1 MLSAFLM
8 PCPET
13 LGSKKMRKEAIAV
26 GRKNRRNKREYRDR
40 LGFDPNKYIKPERSK
55 CGDRNDRNSRHS
67 DHPYTKDY
75 RKEPEHRPYRI
86 PHRGEVWFAELGFHP
101 GTSVQNGCRPVMIV
115 SNDKGN
121 HYAAT
126 IVVLPLTSQ
135 LKKCDLPSHVELRQ
149 ADMTKTDP
157 SRPFEDSMI
166 LAEQITTIAKSA
178 LRNYV
183 GKVENAKKLNEIS
196 DAVKTQLAI

>member
-1 MLSAFLM
+1 MVTVTTGTAAIRIILIRRITGKSRSTVLTVFR
-8 PCPET
+8 T
-13 LGSKKMRKEAIAV
+13 VVRSGSQSLA
-26 GRKNRRNKREYRDR
+26 
-40 LGFDPNKYIKPERSK
+40 S
-55 CGDRNDRNSRHS
+55 
-67 DHPYTKDY
+67 T
-75 RKEPEHRPYRI
+75 
-86 PHRGEVWFAELGFHP
+86 P

-183 GKVENAKKLNEIS
+183 GKVENANKLNEIS